1 MQSVLLLIGYQDS
14 SIVRLTIIKRRLEII
29 ICTEREK
36 LMQVATQQRI
46 VLSRFMTEKYLN
58 KWVLAYLRYYV
69 IIKP

>member
-69 IIKP
+69 II

>member
-58 KWVLAYLRYYV
+58 KWVLAYLRYCV
-69 IIKP
+69 II